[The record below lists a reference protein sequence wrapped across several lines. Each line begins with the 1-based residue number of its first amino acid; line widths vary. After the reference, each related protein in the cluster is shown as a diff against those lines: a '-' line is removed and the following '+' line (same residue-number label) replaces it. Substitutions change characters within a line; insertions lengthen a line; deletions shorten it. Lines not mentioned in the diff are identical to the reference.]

1 MQQGS
6 AKKIL
11 SNLLKVAISV
21 GGLAYIFWK
30 VPFAE
35 VCGHWTAQALPWIL
49 LILFCT
55 VFSMA
60 IQANRWRGL
69 LLEEGKK
76 IKFRTFYAY
85 IALGYFFNNL
95 LPSGFGGDAVKT
107 IAFGKRFGNIANS
120 VAAVAISRVM
130 GLLAM
135 FLCFFATLPF
145 VVARYDI
152 PTIYTGAVSAV
163 ALVSVL
169 VIVGGLFSDKIKL
182 PAKLTKLG
190 VHSNIPN
197 LREIVI
203 PEGVRK
209 IPFGC
214 FENDSNLEKVEIKG
228 NLTEIDAMAFDC
240 CSSLKNLK
248 LPDSITSIGAVAFQ
262 GCTSLNE
269 ITLPKNLKCVGEY
282 AFAFCGKLTITVP
295 EEMQL
300 EKWDNAFVE
309 PETESVQPDQKLT
322 VRVKKGSWA
331 DLHFEEVFTARAVK
345 EYF

>member
-11 SNLLKVAISV
+11 SGVLKAVISI
-21 GGLAYIFWK
+21 GGLIYIFYK
-30 VPFAE
+30 VPFAD
-35 VCGHWTAQALPWIL
+35 VCGHWTVQALPWIA

-55 VFSMA
+55 LFSMF

-107 IAFGKRFGNIANS
+107 IAFGRRFGNMANS

-152 PTIYTGAVSAV
+152 PAIYTGAVCAV
-163 ALVSVL
+163 ALLSAFI
-169 VIVGGLFSDKIKL
+169 IVGGLFSDKIKIPASVL
-182 PAKLTKLG
+182 SRVPFFAKLQ
-190 VHSNIPN
+190 
-197 LREIVI
+197 
-203 PEGVRK
+203 
-209 IPFGC
+209 
-214 FENDSNLEKVEIKG
+214 
-228 NLTEIDAMAFDC
+228 DAFSIYRGYKKAFLL
-240 CSSLKNLK
+240 SGL
-248 LPDSITSIGAVAFQ
+248 DSIWLQISSIAIHYAYFQAVGVPVDLA
-262 GCTSLNE
+262 
-269 ITLPKNLKCVGEY
+269 
-282 AFAFCGKLTITVP
+282 TITVFMTITITVSMLP
-295 EEMQL
+295 ISINGIGLREGVNVSLFTGLLGIPADTVLAAALLGYIPLLFQ
-300 EKWDNAFVE
+300 AVQGAIVFVALGK
-309 PETESVQPDQKLT
+309 QK
-322 VRVKKGSWA
+322 
-331 DLHFEEVFTARAVK
+331 
-345 EYF
+345 

>member
-11 SNLLKVAISV
+11 SSLLKAVISV

-35 VCGHWTAQALPWIL
+35 VYGHWTAQALPWVL

-152 PTIYTGAVSAV
+152 PAIYTGAVCAV

-182 PAKLTKLG
+182 PSGLTAK
-190 VHSNIPN
+190 V
-197 LREIVI
+197 
-203 PEGVRK
+203 
-209 IPFGC
+209 PF
-214 FENDSNLEKVEIKG
+214 L
-228 NLTEIDAMAFDC
+228 
-240 CSSLKNLK
+240 LK
-248 LPDSITSIGAVAFQ
+248 LQDAFSIYRGYKKAFLLSGLDSIWLQISSIAIHYAYFQAVGVPVDLA
-262 GCTSLNE
+262 
-269 ITLPKNLKCVGEY
+269 
-282 AFAFCGKLTITVP
+282 TITVFMTITITVSMLP
-295 EEMQL
+295 ISINGIGIREGVNVSLFTGLLGIPADIVLAAALIGYIPMLFQAAQGAAVL
-300 EKWDNAFVE
+300 IASKNN
-309 PETESVQPDQKLT
+309 QPQNQN
-322 VRVKKGSWA
+322 V
-331 DLHFEEVFTARAVK
+331 
-345 EYF
+345 

>member
-11 SNLLKVAISV
+11 SSLLKVVISV

-49 LILFCT
+49 LNLFCT

-130 GLLAM
+130 GLIAM

-152 PTIYTGAVSAV
+152 PAIYTGAVCAV
-163 ALVSVL
+163 ALVSVF

-182 PAKLTKLG
+182 PAGLTAK
-190 VHSNIPN
+190 V
-197 LREIVI
+197 
-203 PEGVRK
+203 
-209 IPFGC
+209 PF
-214 FENDSNLEKVEIKG
+214 L
-228 NLTEIDAMAFDC
+228 
-240 CSSLKNLK
+240 LK
-248 LPDSITSIGAVAFQ
+248 LQDAFSIYRGYNKAFLLSGLDSIWLQISSIAIHYAYFQAVGVPVDLA
-262 GCTSLNE
+262 
-269 ITLPKNLKCVGEY
+269 
-282 AFAFCGKLTITVP
+282 TITVFMTITITVSMLP
-295 EEMQL
+295 I
-300 EKWDNAFVE
+300 
-309 PETESVQPDQKLT
+309 SVNGIGLREGVNVSLFTGLLGIPADIVLAAALIGYIPMLFQAAQGAVVLA
-322 VRVKKGSWA
+322 VYGKK
-331 DLHFEEVFTARAVK
+331 K
-345 EYF
+345 

>member
-11 SNLLKVAISV
+11 SGALKAAISI
-21 GGLAYIFWK
+21 GGLIYIFYK
-30 VPFAE
+30 VPFTE
-35 VCGHWTAQALPWIL
+35 VCGHWTLQALPWIA

-55 VFSMA
+55 LFSMF

-135 FLCFFATLPF
+135 FICFFATLPF

-152 PTIYTGAVSAV
+152 PAIYTGAVCAV

-169 VIVGGLFSDKIKL
+169 VIVGGLFSDKIKI
-182 PAKLTKLG
+182 PAGIATRVPFLTKLQ
-190 VHSNIPN
+190 
-197 LREIVI
+197 
-203 PEGVRK
+203 
-209 IPFGC
+209 
-214 FENDSNLEKVEIKG
+214 
-228 NLTEIDAMAFDC
+228 DAFSIYRGYKKAFLL
-240 CSSLKNLK
+240 SGL
-248 LPDSITSIGAVAFQ
+248 DSIWLQISSIAIHYAYFQAVGVPVDVA
-262 GCTSLNE
+262 
-269 ITLPKNLKCVGEY
+269 
-282 AFAFCGKLTITVP
+282 TITVFMTITITVSMLP
-295 EEMQL
+295 I
-300 EKWDNAFVE
+300 
-309 PETESVQPDQKLT
+309 SVNGIGLREGVNVSLFTGLLGIP
-322 VRVKKGSWA
+322 A
-331 DLHFEEVFTARAVK
+331 DIVLAAALIGYIPMLFQAAQGAIVFAALGKRK
-345 EYF
+345 

>member
-11 SNLLKVAISV
+11 SGVLKAVISI
-21 GGLAYIFWK
+21 GGLIYIFYK
-30 VPFAE
+30 VPFAD
-35 VCGHWTAQALPWIL
+35 VCGHWTVQALPWIA

-55 VFSMA
+55 LFSMF

-107 IAFGKRFGNIANS
+107 IAFGRRFGNMANS

-152 PTIYTGAVSAV
+152 PAIYTGAVCAV
-163 ALVSVL
+163 ALLSAFI
-169 VIVGGLFSDKIKL
+169 IVGGLFSDKIKIPASVL
-182 PAKLTKLG
+182 SRVPFFAKLQ
-190 VHSNIPN
+190 
-197 LREIVI
+197 
-203 PEGVRK
+203 
-209 IPFGC
+209 
-214 FENDSNLEKVEIKG
+214 
-228 NLTEIDAMAFDC
+228 DAFSIYRGYKKAFLL
-240 CSSLKNLK
+240 SGL
-248 LPDSITSIGAVAFQ
+248 DSIWLQISSIAIHYAYFQAVGVPVDLA
-262 GCTSLNE
+262 
-269 ITLPKNLKCVGEY
+269 
-282 AFAFCGKLTITVP
+282 TITVFMTITITVSMLP
-295 EEMQL
+295 ISINGIGLREGVNVSLFTGLLGIPADTVLAAALLGYIPMLFQAIQGAIVFATL
-300 EKWDNAFVE
+300 GK
-309 PETESVQPDQKLT
+309 QK
-322 VRVKKGSWA
+322 
-331 DLHFEEVFTARAVK
+331 
-345 EYF
+345 

>member
-55 VFSMA
+55 VFSMI

-152 PTIYTGAVSAV
+152 PAIYTGAVCAV

-182 PAKLTKLG
+182 PAGITAK
-190 VHSNIPN
+190 V
-197 LREIVI
+197 
-203 PEGVRK
+203 
-209 IPFGC
+209 PF
-214 FENDSNLEKVEIKG
+214 L
-228 NLTEIDAMAFDC
+228 
-240 CSSLKNLK
+240 LK
-248 LPDSITSIGAVAFQ
+248 LQDAFSIYRGYKKAFLLSGLDSIWLQISSIAIHYAYFQAVGVPVDLA
-262 GCTSLNE
+262 
-269 ITLPKNLKCVGEY
+269 
-282 AFAFCGKLTITVP
+282 TITVFMTITITVSMLP
-295 EEMQL
+295 I
-300 EKWDNAFVE
+300 
-309 PETESVQPDQKLT
+309 SVNGIGLREGVNVSLFTGLLGIPADIVLAAALIGYIPMLFQAAQGAVVLA
-322 VRVKKGSWA
+322 VYGKK
-331 DLHFEEVFTARAVK
+331 K
-345 EYF
+345 

>member
-55 VFSMA
+55 VCSMA
-60 IQANRWRGL
+60 IQANRWRSL

-76 IKFRTFYAY
+76 IKFRTFYAS

-182 PAKLTKLG
+182 PAKLTAK
-190 VHSNIPN
+190 V
-197 LREIVI
+197 
-203 PEGVRK
+203 
-209 IPFGC
+209 PF
-214 FENDSNLEKVEIKG
+214 L
-228 NLTEIDAMAFDC
+228 
-240 CSSLKNLK
+240 LK
-248 LPDSITSIGAVAFQ
+248 LQDAFSIYRGYKKAFLLSGLDSIWLQISSIAIHYAYFQAVGVPVDLA
-262 GCTSLNE
+262 
-269 ITLPKNLKCVGEY
+269 
-282 AFAFCGKLTITVP
+282 TITVFMTITITVSMLP
-295 EEMQL
+295 ISINGIGIREGVNVSLFTGLLGIPADIVLAAALIGYIPMLFQAAQG
-300 EKWDNAFVE
+300 AFVFAIIGKRN
-309 PETESVQPDQKLT
+309 SAQ
-322 VRVKKGSWA
+322 
-331 DLHFEEVFTARAVK
+331 
-345 EYF
+345 

>member
-1 MQQGS
+1 MQQNS

-11 SNLLKVAISV
+11 SSLLKVAISV

-35 VCGHWTAQALPWIL
+35 VCGHWTSQALPWIL

-55 VFSMA
+55 VFSMI

-130 GLLAM
+130 GLIAM

-152 PTIYTGAVSAV
+152 PAIYTGAVCAV

-182 PAKLTKLG
+182 PAGLTAK
-190 VHSNIPN
+190 V
-197 LREIVI
+197 
-203 PEGVRK
+203 
-209 IPFGC
+209 PF
-214 FENDSNLEKVEIKG
+214 L
-228 NLTEIDAMAFDC
+228 LQLQDAFSIYRGYKKAFLL
-240 CSSLKNLK
+240 SGL
-248 LPDSITSIGAVAFQ
+248 DSIWLQISSIAIHYAYFQAVGVPVDLA
-262 GCTSLNE
+262 
-269 ITLPKNLKCVGEY
+269 
-282 AFAFCGKLTITVP
+282 TITVFMTITITVSMLP
-295 EEMQL
+295 I
-300 EKWDNAFVE
+300 
-309 PETESVQPDQKLT
+309 SVNGIGLREGVNVSLFTGLLGIPADIVLAAALIGYIPMLFQAAQGAVVLA
-322 VRVKKGSWA
+322 VYGKK
-331 DLHFEEVFTARAVK
+331 K
-345 EYF
+345 

>member
-11 SNLLKVAISV
+11 SSLLKVVISV

-49 LILFCT
+49 LIMFCT

-130 GLLAM
+130 GLIAM

-152 PTIYTGAVSAV
+152 PAIYTGAVCAV

-182 PAKLTKLG
+182 PAGLTAK
-190 VHSNIPN
+190 V
-197 LREIVI
+197 
-203 PEGVRK
+203 
-209 IPFGC
+209 PF
-214 FENDSNLEKVEIKG
+214 L
-228 NLTEIDAMAFDC
+228 
-240 CSSLKNLK
+240 LK
-248 LPDSITSIGAVAFQ
+248 LQDAFSIYRGYKKAFLLSGLDSIWLQISSIAIHYAYFQAVGVPVDLA
-262 GCTSLNE
+262 
-269 ITLPKNLKCVGEY
+269 
-282 AFAFCGKLTITVP
+282 TITVFMTITITVSMLP
-295 EEMQL
+295 I
-300 EKWDNAFVE
+300 
-309 PETESVQPDQKLT
+309 SVNGIGLREGVNVSLFTGLLGIPADIVLAAALIGYIPMLFQAAQGAVVLA
-322 VRVKKGSWA
+322 VYGKK
-331 DLHFEEVFTARAVK
+331 K
-345 EYF
+345 